1 VYTIQIGGCSLLP
14 SARSQPRKFNF
25 NRCIF
30 CPIRIGKQ
38 HNPIANGQ
46 QHELKQSNNPWRHCP
61 VGTSNATTSFLLVTA
76 SAAGTATAAA
86 AIGMASVSAFVVF
99 GYGTSKL
106 SPSPIP
112 PSGTVTT
119 KVFPST
125 SASKVAL
132 LFLFFGFWFYFKK
145 MYV

>member
-1 VYTIQIGGCSLLP
+1 
-14 SARSQPRKFNF
+14 
-25 NRCIF
+25 
-30 CPIRIGKQ
+30 
-38 HNPIANGQ
+38 
-46 QHELKQSNNPWRHCP
+46 
-61 VGTSNATTSFLLVTA
+61 
-76 SAAGTATAAA
+76 
-86 AIGMASVSAFVVF
+86 MASVSAFVVF

-132 LFLFFGFWFYFKK
+132 LFLVFGFCVLFQEDVCITVNWKR
-145 MYV
+145 

>member
-1 VYTIQIGGCSLLP
+1 
-14 SARSQPRKFNF
+14 
-25 NRCIF
+25 
-30 CPIRIGKQ
+30 
-38 HNPIANGQ
+38 
-46 QHELKQSNNPWRHCP
+46 
-61 VGTSNATTSFLLVTA
+61 
-76 SAAGTATAAA
+76 
-86 AIGMASVSAFVVF
+86 MASVSAFVVF

-132 LFLFFGFWFYFKK
+132 LFLIFGFWFYFKK